1 MTGALAVFDLG
12 KTNSKLFVF
21 APDGTVLDERRTKPV
36 WVDYRGKSVLDDQ
49 HLFDWMSREL
59 ASVVDRHGVTGLTIS
74 GHGCTFALVRAASE
88 LLHPILDYEQEI
100 PDDVA
105 ALIDPQLPS
114 FSETFTPRLP
124 LGLSIARHI
133 FWLQIAEPQLFAQA
147 DAVLCYPQHWVWRFT
162 GRQLAEYS
170 YLGCHN
176 QIWAPTKRDYSSLV
190 DRLGWR
196 SKFPPIAAAGEVV
209 GSTDSRLPD
218 GRTATI
224 AVHNGVHDSNAALAY
239 YRMTGLSN
247 FTLVSTGTWVIT
259 INLDCPLSA
268 FDCEREMLANVT
280 VDGEPAPTV
289 RFMGGREF
297 DLISGWNRPIS
308 QAAVE
313 AVMARG
319 VFAMPS
325 WAPGGPFSEL
335 QGHIVGGDVTGEARA
350 ALAALYVVLMTDLSL
365 DLIQSANMLVVDGGL
380 AKIELFT
387 AMLAQLRPAQKIVHS
402 KASEGSAMGA
412 AALAFKS
419 LGLSPFGDETRPV
432 MPSRIQGLDA
442 YRAAWRDMANSA
454 RTAAREQA
462 QGGNNAARG
471 PQ

>member
-114 FSETFTPRLP
+114 FS
-124 LGLSIARHI
+124 
-133 FWLQIAEPQLFAQA
+133 
-147 DAVLCYPQHWVWRFT
+147 VLCYPQHWVWRFT

-224 AVHNGVHDSNAALAY
+224 AMHNGVHDSNAALAY

-442 YRAAWRDMANSA
+442 NRAAWRDMANSA